1 MQFCVCERE
10 RERERVKRSPHLRYM
25 IFFFSLLLPENLL
38 MTVSISALSVTMKEL
53 KAQIREAYADTSP
66 DIVQ

>member
-1 MQFCVCERE
+1 
-10 RERERVKRSPHLRYM
+10 
-25 IFFFSLLLPENLL
+25 